1 MIERNNQLCLCTD
14 SAHRRELTAW
24 SPRLQAWFPQ
34 PTARWGGAG
43 EPKLLGG
50 SKKLNKMRPKLETS
64 EKRPKGSAKTFKFD
78 HAGASHPLSR
88 SDL

>member
-64 EKRPKGSAKTFKFD
+64 ERHAKGSAKKFEFENI
-78 HAGASHPLSR
+78 HFRKHCSR